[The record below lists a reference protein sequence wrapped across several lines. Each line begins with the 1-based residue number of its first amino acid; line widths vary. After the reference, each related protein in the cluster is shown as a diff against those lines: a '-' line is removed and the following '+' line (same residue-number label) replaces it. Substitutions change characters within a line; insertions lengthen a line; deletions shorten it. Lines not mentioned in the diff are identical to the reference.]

1 MRQNRHFLL
10 TLGNVFHGKFN
21 IYALCLLCALFCL
34 CMSLPGCGRAEGGEG
49 NAMQSDD
56 GEAGSLDGSS
66 FTDAEISVPAG
77 LVGDEVYGKHAAYT
91 DEDGS
96 HVVYALSGDER
107 GDIVRGLSDELA
119 DSIEVIL
126 ADDDRYPDIEGITAN
141 EDYTEFTIA
150 LTDGNMNIYESMLA
164 MSFYIAGNK
173 YQIYSG
179 VSADDALTVVR
190 YVDSATGN
198 VVSETD
204 SRSMAVE

>member
-1 MRQNRHFLL
+1 
-10 TLGNVFHGKFN
+10 
-21 IYALCLLCALFCL
+21 
-34 CMSLPGCGRAEGGEG
+34 MSLPGCGRAEGGEG

-77 LVGDEVYGKHAAYT
+77 LVGDEVSGKQAAYT

-96 HVVYALSGDER
+96 HVVYTLSGSEQGGIIR
-107 GDIVRGLSDELA
+107 RLSDELA

-126 ADDDRYPDIEGITAN
+126 ADDERYPYIENITVN
-141 EDYTEFTIA
+141 EDYTEFTVE
-150 LTDGNMNIYESMLA
+150 LTDGSMNIYESMLA
-164 MSFYIAGNK
+164 MSFYMAGNK

-179 VSADDALTVVR
+179 VGADDALTTVR
-190 YVDSATGN
+190 YVDSASGN

-204 SRSMAVE
+204 SRSMTVE